1 MNFEKIK
8 DFFQFLSL
16 EKMKE
21 FFGKLNIETLK
32 SFWKEEWTPIA
43 LAAGGVV
50 LLLLVILLVVKIAK
64 RRRLRQ
70 ARQFRANGGRN
81 FGYDSGS
88 MQLRP
93 AVLTFQFFL
102 NNDTRSSFF
111 DRD

>member
-64 RRRLRQ
+64 RRKMQQL
-70 ARQFRANGGRN
+70 RANRGGF
-81 FGYDSGS
+81 FGYDSGP